1 MMVAKPS
8 WVRVH
13 LILWSKVGPNPIY
26 ETIKGNEVISTK
38 VLSINL
44 KGKWN
49 NIMLFPLYFNIY
61 FILTHHLY
69 ILSASITLQCQPTPN
84 FHNKNPKK
92 GPNPPSSPLKSSI
105 ISLPHFPSWISH
117 LSCICECLRNFVASI
132 FIEPCKQTNK

>member
-1 MMVAKPS
+1 
-8 WVRVH
+8 
-13 LILWSKVGPNPIY
+13 
-26 ETIKGNEVISTK
+26 
-38 VLSINL
+38 
-44 KGKWN
+44 
-49 NIMLFPLYFNIY
+49 MLFPLYFNIY

-105 ISLPHFPSWISH
+105 ISLPHFPPWISH

-132 FIEPCKQTNK
+132 FIEPGKQTNKQIGCIIFQYSFFWPTIPSHHEINLQVIILYLFVKLINVA